1 MKQLNAK
8 HPQYANLT
16 KLNNLYD
23 EIVEI
28 NKKYRESRGKT
39 EEEKNEHAVKHREKL
54 QNIMLEISPNVTT
67 AFKKISRTN
76 DYVRGIEI
84 HVANQSDMSLDFTVV
99 LENEEKI
106 SPVMLFSEANR
117 DLLAL
122 LIYFEYIFYSV
133 KFGQAKVLVLDD
145 IFQSVD
151 STIRFKVM
159 QYLIDRFY
167 DWQIIITTHD
177 RLWKEQLTQLFRN
190 HSKPLFQFEIMS
202 WSFKRGPR
210 IVGSSNN
217 FDEKLQKAMEVGS
230 TADVCASAGYLLE
243 YMCEKLSVILST
255 SIKRKYGDRYTIGD
269 LWPGIFKELKKTQG
283 KVVFTELN
291 DLLYLRNMVG
301 SHYNEWSLSLSRAEA
316 NDFAKAVLDSYY
328 LVCCR
333 KCGRWIKDIS
343 EIGGTD
349 FLEFCCD
356 KDKRKE

>member
-1 MKQLNAK
+1 MSYSRNKNNYSFDDTRKTYLCCSNQNVSYNPPTPPNKLALKENIAKIDCELLELRKKIYQLESRPVLVTTK
-8 HPQYANLT
+8 KIPLPQYYYE
-16 KLNNLYD
+16 NN
-23 EIVEI
+23 I
-28 NKKYRESRGKT
+28 NKKNNYDNVDNYQSHYTFRRCKPADT
-39 EEEKNEHAVKHREKL
+39 NKN
-54 QNIMLEISPNVTT
+54 
-67 AFKKISRTN
+67 F
-76 DYVRGIEI
+76 
-84 HVANQSDMSLDFTVV
+84 
-99 LENEEKI
+99 
-106 SPVMLFSEANR
+106 LFS
-117 DLLAL
+117 
-122 LIYFEYIFYSV
+122 
-133 KFGQAKVLVLDD
+133 KF
-145 IFQSVD
+145 S
-151 STIRFKVM
+151 
-159 QYLIDRFY
+159 
-167 DWQIIITTHD
+167 
-177 RLWKEQLTQLFRN
+177 
-190 HSKPLFQFEIMS
+190 FEIL
-202 WSFKRGPR
+202 RL
-210 IVGSSNN
+210 SNN